1 MSEDVFTDMLEDDF
15 DDFDNE
21 VIENIN
27 QIKMEKKELLK
38 ALANEIYNLME
49 AIAENDQ
56 PEIYEVRAN
65 IREILKDPTMALI
78 IP

>member
-1 MSEDVFTDMLEDDF
+1 
-15 DDFDNE
+15 
-21 VIENIN
+21 
-27 QIKMEKKELLK
+27 MEKKELLK